1 MGLVATEQIKETVI
15 LLWLLE
21 YFISEDLALMH
32 KFPLFIFYWFFNL
45 IFQGECLYCSIY
57 CARRRYQKKAPNGPN
72 KTLLTSWL
80 SFGAFRLDR
89 YWTQFFFNR
98 TAMWPFYGRKRW
110 WQRSFYCKIATSFSG
125 ILFCFCLKAKK
136 SGLNCKECWMHL
148 ISTHGGTI
156 GVIL

>member
-1 MGLVATEQIKETVI
+1 MGLVAIEQIKETVI

-32 KFPLFIFYWFFNL
+32 KFPLCIFYWLFNL

-80 SFGAFRLDR
+80 SFGAFRLER
-89 YWTQFFFNR
+89 YWTQFFF
-98 TAMWPFYGRKRW
+98 WPNGHV
-110 WQRSFYCKIATSFSG
+110 A
-125 ILFCFCLKAKK
+125 ILWPKTVMAAQFLLQNSHFLFRDLFFVFVYKLTNLVSTVRNA
-136 SGLNCKECWMHL
+136 ECTLFPHMVEQL
-148 ISTHGGTI
+148 E
-156 GVIL
+156 